1 MKTLPSKCILKV
13 YVLSLICSSKLSPIV
28 EGEESKVSNEQAVS
42 VIEFTLQ
49 TLSEQLTNCQRN
61 VAALNIPNISFI
73 SNELSFSVQNES
85 RFENHLED
93 CFTSNGFLISDPQ
106 LLINVPSELPHQLI
120 LSTFDTSLL
129 LSKPVSKVAREIQ
142 KNKAKCSI
150 WTQETK
156 EMSSSAN
163 CAEELL
169 KSLCIKHVGIMT
181 RDAIH
186 QHQVVQSIFPSLILS
201 LQNRVKEMPNY
212 IVVQPE
218 FINQVG
224 NHITA
229 AGTTVLA
236 LLSSN
241 ATTVSP
247 LQYSLLFHMSVIK
260 DHLQQ
265 ASYLLTQSS
274 LKLRNK
280 TDSSAK
286 TIVSDINA
294 LKNGFQTIAE
304 RQNQQQL
311 KAINIADFD
320 RQLKGFQLK
329 QQELEHTLD
338 QAKLKQ
344 IKTLLQ
350 KEDSTSGSGLAAND
364 DLDKNDGNNG
374 TDIPGVPFS
383 NHSTLAPLDKRLK
396 ELGYIKSKNRTIQL
410 WPTNL
415 TMQENDF
422 YKYSIMNFYAAVLWA
437 VLMVIIFTYTC
448 LLAIKRNQ
456 RITLLENKMSRTSPR
471 RSKPTQRPTQ
481 PETKPLIL
489 QEDIKSVINKHSKS

>member
-1 MKTLPSKCILKV
+1 MMKTLPSRCILKV
-13 YVLSLICSSKLSPIV
+13 YFISLICSSKLSPIL

-42 VIEFTLQ
+42 VIESTLQ

-61 VAALNIPNISFI
+61 VAALSIPNISFI

-129 LSKPVSKVAREIQ
+129 LSKPVPKVAREIQ

-169 KSLCIKHVGIMT
+169 ESLCIKHVGTLT

-247 LQYSLLFHMSVIK
+247 LQYSLLFHMSVIQ

-274 LKLRNK
+274 LKLRSK
-280 TDSSAK
+280 TDSSVKA
-286 TIVSDINA
+286 IVSDINA

-311 KAINIADFD
+311 NAIDIADFE

-350 KEDSTSGSGLAAND
+350 KEDSTSDSGLAPND

-374 TDIPGVPFS
+374 TDIPEVPFS
-383 NHSTLAPLDKRLK
+383 NHSTLASLDKRLK
-396 ELGYIKSKNRTIQL
+396 ELWHRTIQL

-415 TMQENDF
+415 TMQEDDF

-456 RITLLENKMSRTSPR
+456 RITLLENKMSRISPR
-471 RSKPTQRPTQ
+471 RPKPTQRPSQ

>member
-1 MKTLPSKCILKV
+1 MMKTLPSTCILKV
-13 YVLSLICSSKLSPIV
+13 YFISLICSSKLSPIL

-42 VIEFTLQ
+42 VIESTLQ

-61 VAALNIPNISFI
+61 VAALSIPNISFI

-129 LSKPVSKVAREIQ
+129 LSKPVPKVAREIQ

-169 KSLCIKHVGIMT
+169 KSLCIKHVGVMT

-201 LQNRVKEMPNY
+201 LQNRVKDMPKY

-274 LKLRNK
+274 LKIRTK
-280 TDSSAK
+280 TDNSVKA
-286 TIVSDINA
+286 IVSDINA

-311 KAINIADFD
+311 NAIDIADFE

-350 KEDSTSGSGLAAND
+350 KEDSTSDSGLAPND

-374 TDIPGVPFS
+374 TDIPEVPFS
-383 NHSTLAPLDKRLK
+383 NHSTLASLDKRLK
-396 ELGYIKSKNRTIQL
+396 ELWHRTIQL

-415 TMQENDF
+415 TMQEDDF

-456 RITLLENKMSRTSPR
+456 RITLLENKMSRISPR
-471 RSKPTQRPTQ
+471 RPKPTQRPSQ